1 MNNIL
6 VAAAGTGGHVLP
18 AYRFAKHAK
27 TSGNKIIWIG
37 GRREIERKYAA
48 KVNADFY
55 SLGATGVRGK
65 NIFESS
71 RAIFNLGFS
80 TVACIFNFIKTKPD
94 IIVVFGG
101 YISIP
106 VGIAAII
113 LRKKLFTHEQNTVL
127 GTANKFLSKF
137 ANINFLGLPLHHES
151 VSRAKLVGNPVDV
164 LTQKDKPK
172 DTNKLN
178 IYVTGG
184 SLGSAFINTNIP
196 SLLSQY
202 SEKIQ
207 IIHQSGIGNSD
218 IVKEN
223 YKPFKNVEISE
234 YIEDPLTTMQNSDF
248 VISRA
253 GALTL
258 SELLIIGRGG
268 IIIPLPSAID
278 NHQFFNAEYF
288 CGIGMG
294 FIFQEHEDIN
304 KLKNILDELILNE
317 GFRKFNVDAEDKN
330 TAEKKMLESI
340 LDYGK

>member
-1 MNNIL
+1 MKKIL

-18 AYRFAKHAK
+18 AYRFAKHAT

-37 GRREIERKYAA
+37 GKREIEKKYAT

-65 NIFESS
+65 SIFDTLK
-71 RAIFNLGFS
+71 AIFNLGLS
-80 TVACIFNFIKTKPD
+80 LVVCISYFIKTKPD
-94 IIVVFGG
+94 LVIVFGG

-113 LRKKLFTHEQNTVL
+113 SRKRLFTHEQNAVL

-137 ANINFLGLPLHHES
+137 AKINFLGLPLHHES
-151 VSRAKLVGNPVDV
+151 VSRGKLVGNPVGA
-164 LTQKDKPK
+164 LTQEEKSKH
-172 DTNKLN
+172 TNRLH
-178 IYVTGG
+178 IYITGG
-184 SLGSAFINTNIP
+184 SLGSAFINTHIP
-196 SLLSQY
+196 NLLNQY
-202 SEKIQ
+202 SEKIK
-207 IIHQSGIGNSD
+207 IIHQSGIGNRD

-223 YKPFKNVEISE
+223 YKPFNDVEVIE
-234 YIEDPLTTMQNSDF
+234 YIEDPLAIIQSSDF

-258 SELLIIGRGG
+258 SELMIIGRGG

-288 CGIGMG
+288 SKTGMG
-294 FIFQEHEDIN
+294 FIFQEHEDIG

-317 GFRKFNVDAEDKN
+317 GFRKFTGDKEKN
-330 TAEKKMLESI
+330 IAAEKKILESI

>member
-1 MNNIL
+1 MNKIL

-37 GRREIERKYAA
+37 GRRKIERKYAA
-48 KVNADFY
+48 KVSADFY

-65 NIFESS
+65 NIFDTL
-71 RAIFNLGFS
+71 RAIFNLGLS
-80 TVACIFNFIKTKPD
+80 TVACIFYFIKTKPD
-94 IIVVFGG
+94 LIIVFGG

-113 LRKKLFTHEQNTVL
+113 SRKKLFTHEQNTVL

-137 ANINFLGLPLHHES
+137 AKINFLGLPLHHES
-151 VSRAKLVGNPVDV
+151 VSRAKIVGNPVDI
-164 LTQKDKPK
+164 LTQEEKPK
-172 DTNKLN
+172 DANKLH

-184 SLGSAFINTNIP
+184 SLGSGFINSHIP
-196 SLLSQY
+196 NLLCQY
-202 SEKIQ
+202 SEKIK
-207 IIHQSGIGNSD
+207 IIHQSGAGNSD

-223 YKPFKNVEISE
+223 YKSFKDAEVTE
-234 YIEDPLTTMQNSDF
+234 YIEDPLTAMQSSDF

-258 SELLIIGRGG
+258 SELMMIGRGG

-288 CGIGMG
+288 SSIGMG
-294 FIFQEHEDIN
+294 FIFQEHEDLG
-304 KLKNILDELILNE
+304 KLKNILDELILKE
-317 GFRKFNVDAEDKN
+317 GFRKFTMDKEDN
-330 TAEKKMLESI
+330 NAAEKEMLQSI
-340 LDYGK
+340 LEYGK

>member
-113 LRKKLFTHEQNTVL
+113 LRK
-127 GTANKFLSKF
+127 
-137 ANINFLGLPLHHES
+137 
-151 VSRAKLVGNPVDV
+151 
-164 LTQKDKPK
+164 
-172 DTNKLN
+172 
-178 IYVTGG
+178 
-184 SLGSAFINTNIP
+184 
-196 SLLSQY
+196 
-202 SEKIQ
+202 
-207 IIHQSGIGNSD
+207 
-218 IVKEN
+218 
-223 YKPFKNVEISE
+223 
-234 YIEDPLTTMQNSDF
+234 
-248 VISRA
+248 
-253 GALTL
+253 
-258 SELLIIGRGG
+258 
-268 IIIPLPSAID
+268 
-278 NHQFFNAEYF
+278 
-288 CGIGMG
+288 
-294 FIFQEHEDIN
+294 
-304 KLKNILDELILNE
+304 
-317 GFRKFNVDAEDKN
+317 
-330 TAEKKMLESI
+330 
-340 LDYGK
+340 